1 VARIR
6 TLKPEFPHS
15 QSMGRVCRE
24 SRLCFLLMWTLA
36 DDAGR
41 LRGDS
46 RMLASLLYPYDDD
59 AKDHIDGW
67 LDGLEAERC
76 IVRYRIDGS
85 DYIQITNWL
94 IHQKIDK
101 PSRSKIPEF
110 DESSRKVANPRE
122 GSSWDQGSKDQ
133 RIKGRDQGSEDQSVA
148 DATEDAPRGTS
159 NDAIGQQ
166 AARVFAHWCATH
178 SHPRA
183 KLDAKRRKLI
193 RAALADYTEADLCLC
208 ITGYLN
214 SPHHMGK
221 NDRNTVYDDIE
232 IFLRD
237 AKHIDAG
244 LKFAAEPP
252 RTDLSRQTRQII
264 DQTAGWKPPEM
275 RHAAN

>member
-1 VARIR
+1 LEDRWPVIITPRNWKSFQHYNDRRPAWVKLHRELLDNFEFHRLPVASRALAPMLWLIASESDAGEIDADAEKLAFR
-6 TLKPEFPHS
+6 LRMSAIEMEAALKPLIAAKFFEVV
-15 QSMGRVCRE
+15 QSASAPLAEPERNGVSERE
-24 SRLCFLLMWTLA
+24 T
-36 DDAGR
+36 
-41 LRGDS
+41 
-46 RMLASLLYPYDDD
+46 
-59 AKDHIDGW
+59 
-67 LDGLEAERC
+67 EEEEEREEETEHLS
-76 IVRYRIDGS
+76 GS
-85 DYIQITNWL
+85 
-94 IHQKIDK
+94 
-101 PSRSKIPEF
+101 
-110 DESSRKVANPRE
+110 
-122 GSSWDQGSKDQ
+122 
-133 RIKGRDQGSEDQSVA
+133 
-148 DATEDAPRGTS
+148 DAPRGTS

-244 LKFAAEPP
+244 LKFAADPP